1 MTATAQ
7 QRVHG
12 VMINTDFDTWPPR
25 IDGEDTLPKLF
36 RKRVEHYGDRVAL
49 RYKHHGIWKSWSW
62 RGYSRQVDRF
72 AAALLA
78 CGVERNGAIAILSE
92 DNPEWYFADMAGQAI
107 GAIVTGVYTTDSA
120 EQLAYIVE
128 NSRSTVLFVENDE
141 QLDKFLDARGDMP
154 GLGHVV
160 VFDNYGLHDFS
171 DPNVH
176 FLDDFLALGDSYL
189 QQHSGAVDRAIDAG
203 KPEDAALLIYTSGT
217 TGRPKG
223 AEITQAAMFATAS
236 ATLMQLPSYDSDEM
250 LCFLPLCHVLERMSS
265 MVGQVVAGFTV
276 NFAES
281 VDTVFE
287 NVQEVSPHVFVAV
300 PRLWEKMYSRVE
312 YLIKQATPLGQR
324 AYAAAVRAGEK
335 RAQLQL
341 DGKPVSP
348 WLRAQCAVWDIAVFA
363 NLRRMLGL
371 NRVHRAATGA
381 APISPQLLGWFHAI
395 GVPLYEGYGMT
406 ESSGIMSANTRGQ
419 NRIGSVG
426 KVLPCGAVRIAAD
439 GEILYRGANLFRG
452 YWNKPEATAETLVDG
467 WLHTGDV
474 GHVDDDGYLYITG
487 RAKDII
493 ITAGGKNISPAEI
506 ENQLKFSPYVA
517 DAVVIG
523 DRRQYLTALVMID
536 QENVEKFAQDNRV
549 PFNDFASLCAAEEV
563 RNLISEVVES
573 VNARFAR
580 VEQIK
585 YFRLIDQLLTAEDE
599 ELTAT
604 MKLKRAVVE
613 RNYSG
618 LIEGMYANAR

>member
-1 MTATAQ
+1 MSTAQ

-12 VMINTDFDTWPPR
+12 VTINADFEQWPPL

-36 RKRVEHYGDRVAL
+36 RQRVARYGDRVAL
-49 RYKHHGIWKSWSW
+49 RYKHHGIWKSWTW
-62 RGYSRQVDRF
+62 HGYLEQSNRF

-78 CGVERNGAIAILSE
+78 SGVTRGGAIAILSE
-92 DNPEWYFADMAGQAI
+92 DNPEWYFADMAGQSI
-107 GAIVTGVYTTDSA
+107 GAVVTGVYTTDSA
-120 EQLAYIVE
+120 EQLSYLVA
-128 NSRSTVLFVENDE
+128 NSASSVLFVENDE
-141 QLDKFLDARGDMP
+141 QLDKFLDARESMP
-154 GLGHVV
+154 SLNRVV
-160 VFDNYGLHDFS
+160 VLDPYGLHDFS
-171 DPNVH
+171 DPDVV
-176 FLDDFLALGDSYL
+176 FLEDFLAQGDAHLSA
-189 QQHSGAVDRAIDAG
+189 HPNAVEQAVAVGSADDT
-203 KPEDAALLIYTSGT
+203 ALLIYTSGT

-223 AEITQAAMFATAS
+223 AEITQGAMFATAS
-236 ATLMQLPSYDSDEM
+236 ATLTQLPSYDSDEM

-312 YLIKQATPLGQR
+312 YLVKQATPLGQR
-324 AYAAAVRAGEK
+324 AYAAAVRAGER
-335 RAQLQL
+335 RAQCRF

-348 WLRAQCAVWDIAVFA
+348 WLHLQCAFWDLIVFA

-381 APISPQLLGWFHAI
+381 APISPQLLAWFHAI

-406 ESSGIMSANTRGQ
+406 ESAGIMSANTAAN

-426 KVLPCGAVRIAAD
+426 RVLPCGAVRVGDD
-439 GEILYRGANLFRG
+439 GEILYRGANLFSG
-452 YWNKPEATAETLVDG
+452 YWQKPDATRDTLVDG

-474 GHVDDDGYLYITG
+474 GHVDDDGYIYITG

-506 ENQLKFSPYVA
+506 ENQLKFSPYVS

-563 RNLISEVVES
+563 RTLINEVVES

-618 LIEGMYANAR
+618 LIDAMYGNAQ